1 MKEKQVKLFGDIVIF
16 DKRFKGISRDIQ
28 KNIVS
33 FIHVSA
39 EELKKMKHENGTI
52 KLLSTGLFTGYTTK
66 ELASNYINKGEVI
79 TIPTGGTAN
88 IKYHNGEFVDSGN
101 ILCVSKYRDIDL
113 KFVYYAL
120 LYNKDYIESCYKG
133 TGIKHPY
140 MPDIWNIPIP
150 IPSITEQQ
158 SIVIYI
164 NSQFAKIDAIKAN
177 AEKQLQEAKTLFQNA
192 LKDLLTPKE
201 GWNRKIMS
209 DICTL
214 SQGLAINSKTRSL
227 IVEKSSIPLLRIK
240 DMKNGTKEIFI
251 DDIRYPKSCLAIP
264 EDIIY
269 TRTGTLGLVFT
280 GQYGIVHNNC
290 FKINLNTSEVNKSF
304 YMYYIQE
311 GHFRNNII
319 KEAEKS
325 VQADITHCLFKKQII
340 SYPNK
345 IEQNIITEK
354 LDDLLHKVT
363 QLQSNFSQTITLC
376 EDLKKS
382 LLKDIFS

>member
-1 MKEKQVKLFGDIVIF
+1 MKEKQVKLLGDIVIF

-101 ILCVSKYRDIDL
+101 ILCVSKYRDIDI

-201 GWNRKIMS
+201 GWINGILYDIAYIIHGKSQKEVLNQLGEYPIYGSGGNIMGYAIDYLCDGKEDVNDLVLFSEEILKLETEGLTEQTQSIYDKIYYYDLNNDGFIDVKDATYMAMYLDKVISDATLKQFKVTFLDANGNVLDIQYVDAFDDAEISDPTIDGYTFIGWDKDFTNVTS
-209 DICTL
+209 DIVVK
-214 SQGLAINSKTRSL
+214 AIYSK
-227 IVEKSSIPLLRIK
+227 
-240 DMKNGTKEIFI
+240 N
-251 DDIRYPKSCLAIP
+251 
-264 EDIIY
+264 
-269 TRTGTLGLVFT
+269 
-280 GQYGIVHNNC
+280 
-290 FKINLNTSEVNKSF
+290 
-304 YMYYIQE
+304 
-311 GHFRNNII
+311 
-319 KEAEKS
+319 
-325 VQADITHCLFKKQII
+325 
-340 SYPNK
+340 
-345 IEQNIITEK
+345 
-354 LDDLLHKVT
+354 
-363 QLQSNFSQTITLC
+363 
-376 EDLKKS
+376 
-382 LLKDIFS
+382 